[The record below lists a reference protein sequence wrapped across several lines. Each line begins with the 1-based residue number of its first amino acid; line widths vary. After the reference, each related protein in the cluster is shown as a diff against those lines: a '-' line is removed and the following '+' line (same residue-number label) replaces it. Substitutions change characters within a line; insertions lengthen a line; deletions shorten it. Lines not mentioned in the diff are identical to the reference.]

1 MGTWGCK
8 GRDVGTSSMGY
19 EDLWDGDVGKPTL
32 KKVKPLSW
40 SSLLIETW
48 SPKQGRVGSG
58 CQNLFRITAFHSK

>member
-1 MGTWGCK
+1 MLVWGV
-8 GRDVGTSSMGY
+8 GYARGGTSSMGC

-58 CQNLFRITAFHSK
+58 CQNLE